1 MAEIPTGNAKLKLW
15 QGFVFFLQRKQ
26 TNQTKQIQY
35 PHYLWTGKHSSSMLT
50 HLTSNLFVF
59 DKFKWF
65 SLKFSFNIMKKNAC
79 QLFKEI
85 LQHIV
90 LISGL
95 KTERLFPQKKIGD
108 WFNTFYFSPHVFNI
122 NIWVQ
127 SGWKGTEQG
136 TETHVFQKWCKSF
149 LTLIFLQLTKTSS
162 NIILSCKENLVHMK
176 SRPSVVQKYPL

>member
-35 PHYLWTGKHSSSMLT
+35 PHYLWTGKHSSSMLN

-95 KTERLFPQKKIGD
+95 KTERFFPQKKIGD
-108 WFNTFYFSPHVFNI
+108 WFNTSYFSCM
-122 NIWVQ
+122 
-127 SGWKGTEQG
+127 S
-136 TETHVFQKWCKSF
+136 
-149 LTLIFLQLTKTSS
+149 LTLTFESSLDGKGQNRVLKHTSS
-162 NIILSCKENLVHMK
+162 RNDVNHFWRSSSYN
-176 SRPSVVQKYPL
+176 